1 MSGFDPNG
9 PEAENRAPRMR
20 VVMGLV
26 LFAAVAVA
34 LLVVPG
40 RTVTTMYVNDLLIF
54 IDGAWRILQGQVP
67 NRDFHTALGPM
78 VFYAPAL
85 GMKLSGDAG
94 TAMPW
99 ATALYAAVLL
109 PALLQILATRLPPLL
124 LGAFGA
130 FLVVV
135 AVMPLN
141 PGDGLQALSFA
152 MFYNRIGWVAL
163 AGLMVL
169 HLPPDRPH
177 RFQFAADLV
186 SAVTLVVV
194 MGFTKASYAAA
205 AGAFLLL
212 AASDPAKRRLAL
224 GTAGG
229 ALAAAFVV
237 DILWG
242 GLRGHIEDLLT
253 AVAVSGGPRD
263 IAEGA
268 GVLLRNLPDH
278 VIFLLV
284 AVPAWLTRRSL
295 RDLAFFAYA
304 LVFGF
309 LLIRQNF
316 QGWGIMTL
324 HAGMVVGAAM
334 LLREARGADIRG
346 PALSWVAAAAL
357 LPTAVHGLLAIG
369 LHAALASERPG
380 RDFGLP
386 HFSGLHLARTWT
398 VDPSFAGYSDYLDSL
413 ADGAAAIRRLGA
425 EGRRI
430 VVLDFVSPFS
440 AGLGLPP
447 PKGDNAWHHWG
458 RNFDM
463 RHHLAPEDLLADAL
477 VVMEPKR
484 PIEEGTARALSE
496 IYGRFL
502 AGRFDRV
509 VETPF
514 WRIRVRGV
522 PDEPLIASGE
532 GRIDPQRSGQTIITR
547 GTPSSRTS
555 ADSGAPSLQ

>member
-1 MSGFDPNG
+1 MKAHDPNR
-9 PEAENRAPRMR
+9 PEASARAGRT
-20 VVMGLV
+20 VVVVSLAV
-26 LFAAVAVA
+26 FAALCVA

-54 IDGAWRILQGQVP
+54 IDGAWRILQGQIP

-85 GMKLSGDAG
+85 GMMLSGDAG

-99 ATALYAAVLL
+99 ATAVYTAILM
-109 PALLQILATRLPPLL
+109 PAFLQILATRLPPLL
-124 LGAFGA
+124 LAGFGA
-130 FLVVV
+130 FLVVL

-163 AGLMVL
+163 AALMVL

-177 RFQFAADLV
+177 RFQFAVDLS
-186 SAVTLVVV
+186 SAVILVVV
-194 MGFTKASYAAA
+194 TGFTKASYAAA
-205 AGAFLLL
+205 AVVFLVL
-212 AASDPAKRRLAL
+212 AATDPAKRGLAL
-224 GTAGG
+224 GTLIG
-229 ALAAAFVV
+229 AAASALVV
-237 DILWG
+237 ELAWG
-242 GLRGHIEDLLT
+242 GLQDHIEDLMT
-253 AVAVSGGPRD
+253 AAAVSGGPRD
-263 IAEGA
+263 YVDAA

-278 VIFLLV
+278 VLFLLV

-324 HAGMVVGAAM
+324 HAGIVVGAAM
-334 LLREARGADIRG
+334 LLRDERRARTG
-346 PALSWVAAAAL
+346 PAFSWLAAAAL
-357 LPTAVHGLLAIG
+357 MPTAVHGLMAIG
-369 LHAALASERPG
+369 LHSALARERPG

-386 HFSGLHLARTWT
+386 HFAGLHLARTWT
-398 VDPSFAGYSDYLDSL
+398 VDPSFAGYSDYIDSL
-413 ADGAAAIRRLGA
+413 IDGAEAIRRLGI

-447 PKGDNAWHHWG
+447 PRGDNAWHHWG

-463 RHHLAPEDLLADAL
+463 QHHLSPEDLLGDAL

-496 IYGRFL
+496 LYGRFI

-509 VETPF
+509 FETPY
-514 WRIRVRGV
+514 WRVRIRGI
-522 PDEPLIASGE
+522 PDEPLVASGE
-532 GRIDPQRSGQTIITR
+532 DRIGPQRRGQTIITS

-555 ADSGAPSLQ
+555 AESGAPSLQ